1 MIAIAAVMFVAACSV
16 AFIVYAE
23 TQQRADRLSDRRVVV
38 EIGRRAHRL
47 REKYRFESGRSLA
60 SNESSR
66 HRALAEAD
74 DDDIFEPDE
83 FKTAA

>member
-1 MIAIAAVMFVAACSV
+1 MIAMAAVIFVAACSV
-16 AFIVYAE
+16 AFIVFAE
-23 TQQRADRLSDRRVVV
+23 AQQREDRLRDRRVVV

-47 REKYRFESGRSLA
+47 REKYRFESGRSFA
-60 SNESSR
+60 PSESSR
-66 HRALAEAD
+66 NRALAEAD

>member
-1 MIAIAAVMFVAACSV
+1 MIAFAALVFVAACSV
-16 AFIVYAE
+16 AFIVFAE
-23 TQQRADRLSDRRVVV
+23 AQQREDRLRDSRVVV

-60 SNESSR
+60 PNESSR